1 MEQLERPDE
10 ATWDERRLWFEE
22 REAARARAGAG
33 TLSEQACALMI
44 DLQAAFCAGAW
55 AAVVILAAAVVD
67 LQTGEGQGAPAD
79 LDRAGLDKK
88 ERDWLR
94 LLRNALVHEH
104 PKRPGLTMRDQWTGR
119 ERWERKA
126 RRAVEAALAA
136 LYPRPGQQ
144 GGEQTSGAAR
154 GTGSGR

>member
-1 MEQLERPDE
+1 VEQLERPDA
-10 ATWDERRLWFEE
+10 ATWDERRLWLED
-22 REAARARAGAG
+22 REAAFGRGGAG
-33 TLSEQACALMI
+33 PVSEQACALML

-67 LQTGEGQGAPAD
+67 LQSNQRGAVP
-79 LDRAGLDKK
+79 GLDKK

-119 ERWERKA
+119 DRWEKKA

-136 LYPRPGQQ
+136 LYAPPSEEGDER
-144 GGEQTSGAAR
+144 AA
-154 GTGSGR
+154 GTGRER

>member
-10 ATWDERRLWFEE
+10 ATWDERRLWFEA
-22 REAARARAGAG
+22 REAAFGRAGAG
-33 TLSEQACALMI
+33 ALSEQACALMV
-44 DLQAAFCAGAW
+44 DLQAGFCAGAW

-67 LQTGEGQGAPAD
+67 LQSNQRGAVP
-79 LDRAGLDKK
+79 GLDKK

-119 ERWERKA
+119 DRWERKA

-136 LYPRPGQQ
+136 LYAPSGQT
-144 GGEQTSGAAR
+144 GPDRSAGAGR
-154 GTGSGR
+154 GR

>member
-1 MEQLERPDE
+1 VEQLERPDE

-22 REAARARAGAG
+22 REAALGRGGAGA
-33 TLSEQACALMI
+33 LSEQACALMV

-67 LQTGEGQGAPAD
+67 LQTGEGRGAA
-79 LDRAGLDKK
+79 AGLDKK

-104 PKRPGLTMRDQWTGR
+104 PTRPGLTMRDQWTGR
-119 ERWERKA
+119 DRWEQKA

-136 LYPRPGQQ
+136 LYAPPGA
-144 GGEQTSGAAR
+144 GR
-154 GTGSGR
+154 GR